1 MVLSFKLKLEKC
13 CTEYGQVHLCNIA
26 NVTENKQVTIAKPG
40 RMTLVSKDAG
50 DVTGTNNTT
59 HKSIINLAVF

>member
-1 MVLSFKLKLEKC
+1 M
-13 CTEYGQVHLCNIA
+13 YLCNIA

-50 DVTGTNNTT
+50 DVTGTSKITQ
-59 HKSIINLAVF
+59 KSIINLAVFCTED